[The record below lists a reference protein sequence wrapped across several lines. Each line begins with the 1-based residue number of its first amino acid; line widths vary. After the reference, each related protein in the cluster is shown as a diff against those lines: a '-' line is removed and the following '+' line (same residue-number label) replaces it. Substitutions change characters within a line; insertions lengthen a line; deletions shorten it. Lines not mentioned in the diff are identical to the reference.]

1 MFAGTRAVAS
11 AGVQAAR
18 AWSEVAEGV
27 RDAAA
32 AADAATAAADT
43 ASKLARGP
51 QPLLATADEEKSVSE
66 LLKRRGTEVLS
77 KADGNYVC
85 CCEFF
90 RRTKNVVNCLQK
102 IVVDADYCH

>member
-1 MFAGTRAVAS
+1 MFAGTRAIAS

-51 QPLLATADEEKSVSE
+51 QPLLATADEEKSTSE

-85 CCEFF
+85 
-90 RRTKNVVNCLQK
+90 
-102 IVVDADYCH
+102 Y